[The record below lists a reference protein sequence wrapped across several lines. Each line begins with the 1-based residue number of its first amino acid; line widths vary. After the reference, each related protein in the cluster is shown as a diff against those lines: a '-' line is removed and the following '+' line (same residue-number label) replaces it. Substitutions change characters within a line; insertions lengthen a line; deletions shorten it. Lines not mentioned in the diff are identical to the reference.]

1 MISNPLNQVNVSF
14 ELIYDIFAQPV
25 IQIQV
30 ALPNEEMHKSHKN
43 LPSQQDQVILKKWI
57 TN

>member
-43 LPSQQDQVILKKWI
+43 LPSQQDQVILKK
-57 TN
+57 